1 MNQAVTPDDLAT
13 QAETL
18 IDEIIRMS
26 EYSFERMPML
36 EIIGERVASLLSE
49 SIGGITGSTC
59 EASFLKLDYIAMWQA
74 LEAVPDPGFFVVCD
88 DKSLEGAFL
97 MTMDAPLVLTT
108 MELMLGGNASTTNSN
123 SSAPPTAI
131 ERRFSTKIAEVAL
144 TDLRAGF
151 RIAVEVDFELVC
163 EAINN
168 EAVAV
173 TQPASLCVRLQF
185 NLVQAGQ
192 VGNMQIIIPYTML
205 DPVRPKLRR
214 VHFGER
220 IDEVNN
226 VWQHSLSEQIERANV
241 EIEAEFT
248 SVSFPLVD
256 ILEWKSGDIFNLW
269 VDENHE
275 AKIIFNGK
283 QAFNAS
289 LGKRQ
294 SGNSAVKIT
303 QVLKTEQ
310 EQNDDQDTH

>member
-1 MNQAVTPDDLAT
+1 MNQAVTPDDVAA

-36 EIIGERVASLLSE
+36 ELIGERVASLLSE
-49 SIGGITGSTC
+49 SIAGISGSTC

-74 LEAVPDPGFFVVCD
+74 LEAVPEPGFFMVCD
-88 DKSLEGAFL
+88 DNLLEGTFL
-97 MTMDAPLVLTT
+97 MAMDVPLVLTT
-108 MELMLGGNASTTNSN
+108 MELMLGGNASAVDPNNT
-123 SSAPPTAI
+123 APPTAI
-131 ERRFSTKIAEVAL
+131 ERRFSTRIAEVAL
-144 TDLRAGF
+144 SELRAGF
-151 RIAVEVDFELVC
+151 RIAVEVDFELAG

-185 NLVQAGQ
+185 SLVQAGQ
-192 VGNMQIIIPYTML
+192 VGNLQVIIPYTML
-205 DPVRPKLRR
+205 DPVRPKLRQ

-220 IDEVNN
+220 TDEANN

-241 EIEAEFT
+241 EVEAEFT
-248 SVSFPLVD
+248 RVCLSLND
-256 ILEWKSGDIFNLW
+256 ILEWKTGDIFNLW

-283 QAFNAS
+283 QSFNAS